1 MELRVEPLVFGV
13 GGHATINTYPGASIS
28 HHVVIYL
35 GGPSVLQLLLL
46 RVLAVIWQQN
56 TLSRELFDTRRTL
69 TLGLMGPPSTK
80 GRSRR

>member
-1 MELRVEPLVFGV
+1 MAQPVAFSPDCGDVR
-13 GGHATINTYPGASIS
+13 
-28 HHVVIYL
+28 HH
-35 GGPSVLQLLLL
+35 VLQLLLL

>member
-1 MELRVEPLVFGV
+1 MCANSFEEARP
-13 GGHATINTYPGASIS
+13 
-28 HHVVIYL
+28 
-35 GGPSVLQLLLL
+35 VLQLLLL